1 MKLQRVLA
9 IFPVDEILPRTNQSW
24 DRREDFVVDG
34 VTYSVKM
41 SSTRFTCFKQS
52 PSCVVC
58 GLTGTKMV
66 LEYASPDNLTP
77 NFNLYAEEDGE
88 MVLMTQDH
96 IVPDSKGGLKRAD
109 NHV

>member
-1 MKLQRVLA
+1 
-9 IFPVDEILPRTNQSW
+9 
-24 DRREDFVVDG
+24 
-34 VTYSVKM
+34 
-41 SSTRFTCFKQS
+41 
-52 PSCVVC
+52 
-58 GLTGTKMV
+58 MV